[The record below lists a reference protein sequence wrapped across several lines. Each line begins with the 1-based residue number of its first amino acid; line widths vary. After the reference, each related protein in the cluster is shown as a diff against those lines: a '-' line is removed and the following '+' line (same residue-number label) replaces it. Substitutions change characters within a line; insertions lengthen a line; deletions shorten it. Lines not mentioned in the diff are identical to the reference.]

1 MADRRLLALLLIL
14 GCGHAPRMV
23 TDLPFGDPARRDRAA
38 PLHLDTVTA
47 TATAESLPPDALPAR
62 LGPVKLV
69 FVGEHHTSTAVHE
82 AQRRLIAGLLAGGR
96 KVLVG
101 LEMFPYTVQ
110 PVLDRWN
117 RGELTE
123 DEFVR
128 ESHWYKHWGFDWRYY
143 REIFLLRAQ
152 GARFF
157 AVNAPRE
164 VISAVRKKG
173 RDHLAPEEAAHLPPK
188 IDTGSEEHRRLFKAY
203 FGEGEATHAMSE
215 AALEGMFQA
224 QCAWDAT
231 MAWNAVR
238 ALEAAPDPDAVM
250 VVLLGSGHV
259 AFGLGA
265 PRQAAGYASV
275 PMATVIPVP
284 LVDDE
289 GQSARVRASYA
300 DYVWGVAPADQVAP
314 YPSAGL
320 SLADRAGLPHPV
332 VTELGAESPAALAGV
347 QPEDRVVS
355 VDGVPVPDK
364 ETYLRL
370 QGGKRWGDRL
380 VLVVERAGKPVSLEL
395 SLARTGLRG
404 SGTTPA
410 PPSAK

>member
-1 MADRRLLALLLIL
+1 
-14 GCGHAPRMV
+14 MV

-117 RGELTE
+117 RGELSE

-164 VISAVRKKG
+164 VITAVRKKG
-173 RDHLAPEEAAHLPPK
+173 RDKLAPEEAAHLPAK

-203 FGEGEATHAMSE
+203 FGEGDATHAMSD
-215 AALEGMFQA
+215 AALEGMYQA

-238 ALEAAPDPDAVM
+238 ALQADPDPNAVM

-284 LVDDE
+284 LADDE
-289 GQSARVRASYA
+289 GQPARVRASYA
-300 DYVWGVAPADQVAP
+300 DYVWGVAPEEKAAP
-314 YPSAGL
+314 YPSAGI
-320 SLADRAGLPHPV
+320 SLADRAGAHPV
-332 VTELGAESPAALAGV
+332 VSEVEPLSPAALAGV
-347 QPEDRVVS
+347 QAEDQVVS

-370 QGGKRWGDRL
+370 LAGKRWGDHL
-380 VLVVERAGKPVSLEL
+380 SLVVGRTGKTLSLDL
-395 SLARTGLRG
+395 SLAQAGLRG
-404 SGTTPA
+404 SGPPA
-410 PPSAK
+410 PPPAPAAK

>member
-1 MADRRLLALLLIL
+1 MRASLLIVL
-14 GCGHAPRMV
+14 LVGCAHSPAMV
-23 TDLPFGDPARRDRAA
+23 TDLPFGDPARREREA
-38 PLHLDTVTA
+38 PLVLDTVTA
-47 TATAESLPPDALPAR
+47 TATAESLTPEALAAR
-62 LGPVKLV
+62 LAPVRLV
-69 FVGEHHTSTAVHE
+69 FFGEEHTSPPVHE
-82 AQRRLIAGLLAGGR
+82 AQRRLIAGLLATKR

-101 LEMFPYTVQ
+101 LEMFPYGVQ
-110 PVLDRWN
+110 PALDRWN

-123 DEFVR
+123 DQFLR

-143 REIFLLRAQ
+143 RDIFLLRAQ

-173 RDHLAPEEAAHLPPK
+173 RDKLTPEEAAHLPAK
-188 IDTGSEEHRRLFKAY
+188 IDTSSDEHRRLFKAY
-203 FGEGEATHAMSE
+203 FGSGESTHAMSD

-224 QCAWDAT
+224 QCAWDAV
-231 MAWNAVR
+231 MAWNALQ
-238 ALEAAPDPDAVM
+238 ALQGQPDPDVVM

-265 PRQAAGYASV
+265 PRQAAGYAPV

-284 LVDDE
+284 LADE
-289 GQSARVRASYA
+289 DGKPARVRASYA
-300 DYVWGVAPADQVAP
+300 DYLWGVAPETKMAP

-332 VTELGAESPAALAGV
+332 VTEVAEHRPGALAGV
-347 QPEDRVVS
+347 LAEDRVVS
-355 VDGVPVPDK
+355 LDGSVVPDK

-370 QGGKRWGDRL
+370 VASKSWGDHA
-380 VLVVERAGKPVSLEL
+380 VLVVERAGKPLTL
-395 SLARTGLRG
+395 DLYLAR
-404 SGTTPA
+404 PQ
-410 PPSAK
+410 P

>member
-1 MADRRLLALLLIL
+1 
-14 GCGHAPRMV
+14 MV
-23 TDLPFGDPARRDRAA
+23 SDLPFGDPARRARET
-38 PLHLDTVTA
+38 PLALDTVTA
-47 TATAESLPPDALPAR
+47 TATAEPLTPEALAAR
-62 LGPVKLV
+62 LAPVQLV
-69 FVGEHHTSTAVHE
+69 FVGEQHTSPPVHE
-82 AQRRLIAGLLAGGR
+82 AQRRLIADLLAGKR
-96 KVLVG
+96 QVLVG

-123 DEFVR
+123 DEFLR

-143 REIFLLRAQ
+143 RDIFLLRNQ

-164 VISAVRKKG
+164 VITAVRKKG
-173 RDHLAPEEAAHLPPK
+173 RDQLTPEEAAHLPAK
-188 IDTGSEEHRRLFKAY
+188 IHTGSDEHRKLFKAY
-203 FGEGEATHAMSE
+203 FGEGEATHAMSD
-215 AALEGMFQA
+215 AALEGMYQA

-238 ALEAAPDPDAVM
+238 ALKADPAPNAIM

-284 LVDDE
+284 LKDE
-289 GQSARVRASYA
+289 QGAPARVRASYA
-300 DYVWGVAPADQVAP
+300 DYVWGVAPEPSPAP
-314 YPSAGL
+314 YPKAGV
-320 SLADRAGLPHPV
+320 SLAERPGIPHPV
-332 VTELGAESPAALAGV
+332 ITQVSDSSPAALAGV
-347 QPEDRVVS
+347 QPEDRVLS
-355 VDGVPVPDK
+355 LDGVAVPDK

-370 QGGKRWGDRL
+370 LGGKRWGDHA
-380 VLVVERAGKPVSLEL
+380 VLVVERGGKPLTLDLTLALASL
-395 SLARTGLRG
+395 TG
-404 SGTTPA
+404 SG
-410 PPSAK
+410 PSAPAGPPAR